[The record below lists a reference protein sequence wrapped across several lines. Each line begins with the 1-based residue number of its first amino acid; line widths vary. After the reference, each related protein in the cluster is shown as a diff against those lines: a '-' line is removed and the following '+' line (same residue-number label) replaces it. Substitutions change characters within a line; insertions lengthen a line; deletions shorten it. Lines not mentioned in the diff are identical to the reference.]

1 MKFKTREEYL
11 VQAVELMRP
20 LFESKDYKI
29 PALHVTCGWPSSGGL
44 GTKTKTIGQC
54 WAPEASSDN
63 KHQIFISPWLQANDE
78 TGPLSTLVHEVVHAV
93 VGLPAK
99 HGKLF
104 KECATAVGLEG
115 KMTSTHAGAELME
128 KIKQWELEL
137 GEYPHAKLDPA
148 MRPTKKQSTRMF
160 KCECLQCGFVVR
172 TARKWLE
179 QIGIPH
185 CPKHGKMQSDYIPDG
200 QEDEGLG
207 GNDE

>member
-29 PALHVTCGWPSSGGL
+29 PALHVTCGWPSTGALSP
-44 GTKTKTIGQC
+44 KSKRIGEC
-54 WAPEASSDN
+54 WDSKASADG
-63 KHQIFISPWLQANDE
+63 KHQIFISPWLQKNDDA
-78 TGPLSTLVHEVVHAV
+78 GPLSTLVHEVVHAV
-93 VGLPAK
+93 VGLAAK

-128 KIKQWELEL
+128 IIKQWELEL
-137 GEYPHAKLDPA
+137 GEYPHAKLDPGA
-148 MRPTKKQSTRMF
+148 RPTKKQTTRMF
-160 KCECLQCGFVVR
+160 KCECRQCGYVVR

-179 QIGIPH
+179 EIGIPH
-185 CPKHGKMQSDYIPDG
+185 CPKHGRMESDYI
-200 QEDEGLG
+200 QEDGGGEG
-207 GNDE
+207 DES